1 MKRSSRSVLI
11 LLLIISGCT
20 EKKAQAVE
28 KPIPE
33 PVKVA
38 PMKIY
43 NNANLNP
50 IFAKLSISNVNLSLP
65 IEVSYDKGLDL
76 MLVDTDFRWII
87 SRILAN
93 RDEGLAYSAIYWD
106 KNNNRYYTIYND
118 IALLYPIAV
127 SNINFVYTI
136 DETKQY
142 EPVFDSSLKEIF
154 PDTQASLLYLGS
166 ISPLERLYL
175 DPTNQVYYIKKL
187 TFFDTSFYISYDNA
201 DNEQTNLISSPVY
214 PIIISNISTS
224 YDYDRQVT
232 NSILVLNTYFT
243 NTNHQIFWI
252 PTRDNNEIAFAL
264 SYRNK

>member
-1 MKRSSRSVLI
+1 
-11 LLLIISGCT
+11 
-20 EKKAQAVE
+20 
-28 KPIPE
+28 
-33 PVKVA
+33 
-38 PMKIY
+38 MKIY

-93 RDEGLAYSAIYWD
+93 RDEGLTYSAVYWD

-118 IALLYPIAV
+118 ITLLYPIAV
-127 SNINFVYTI
+127 SNINFIYTI

-154 PDTQASLLYLGS
+154 PDTDAPFLYLGS

-187 TFFDTSFYISYDNA
+187 TFFDTSIYESMLTSDNGL
-201 DNEQTNLISSPVY
+201 QTNISPVY
-214 PIIISNISTS
+214 PAIFTNI
-224 YDYDRQVT
+224 YT
-232 NSILVLNTYFT
+232 NSHGNIEIIPYFRFT
-243 NTNHQIFWI
+243 NTNNQIFYQI
-252 PTRDNNEIAFAL
+252 PPNVRGGSPVLAF
-264 SYRNK
+264 YPD